1 MTAWDE
7 DGEKA
12 DAAGNE
18 SEARSAGVER
28 AGRVRLAS
36 MERFLQSISML
47 AISDVVT
54 GHIFDLGLF
63 DGNESEAG
71 SAGVVAGR
79 VGRLGREEA
88 VQVTPKSQ
96 ISCPALHLRQTSNSV
111 GPSCGTHGSRVGA
124 QGYLSGHI

>member
-18 SEARSAGVER
+18 SEARGAGEEMWALMVK
-28 AGRVRLAS
+28 LTS

-54 GHIFDLGLF
+54 GHTFNLDFL
-63 DGNESEAG
+63 
-71 SAGVVAGR
+71 
-79 VGRLGREEA
+79 
-88 VQVTPKSQ
+88 
-96 ISCPALHLRQTSNSV
+96 C
-111 GPSCGTHGSRVGA
+111 
-124 QGYLSGHI
+124 